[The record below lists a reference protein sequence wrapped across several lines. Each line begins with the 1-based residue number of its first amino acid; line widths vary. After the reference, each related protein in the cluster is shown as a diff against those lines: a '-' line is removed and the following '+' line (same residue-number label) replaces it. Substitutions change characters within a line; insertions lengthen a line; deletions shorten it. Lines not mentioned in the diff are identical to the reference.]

1 MNVFRATIVAL
12 AVAALGMTTSLIT
25 IAQPPS
31 SDAQT
36 HATPSE
42 SPDATSPPIQPPPNY
57 SDAELKSFA
66 GAVVEVHRINDE
78 YIPKLQSAATPD
90 EEQQLEAAALHDMVQ
105 AVENEGISVEKYE
118 EILANAQHNR
128 SIAERLKK
136 PLKDALSRTRI

>member
-1 MNVFRATIVAL
+1 MNAFRATIVAL
-12 AVAALGMTTSLIT
+12 AVAALGMTTSVIT
-25 IAQPPS
+25 IAQAPS
-31 SDAQT
+31 SDTQTRTAPSAAPDPSSTPAQLP
-36 HATPSE
+36 PS
-42 SPDATSPPIQPPPNY
+42 Y

-128 SIAERLKK
+128 AIAERLRK